1 MIATIPLSLTEILQ
15 PDELGRL
22 LDVAK
27 IEKRTPED
35 VIVMALR
42 SFLARQPN
50 PQSETPERAE
60 VPA

>member
-27 IEKRTPED
+27 IEKRTPAD
-35 VIVMALR
+35 IIVMALR

-50 PQSETPERAE
+50 PQIETPERAE